1 MNLVKRANYV
11 LKGEDAVSTMEI
23 VVWFSIVLVFGTALF
38 MFRDEVTD
46 FIDQVIE
53 RVRTFRTE

>member
-1 MNLVKRANYV
+1 MNLINRANYV

-38 MFRDEVTD
+38 LFRDEVVA
-46 FIDQVIE
+46 FINKTVDKVKA
-53 RVRTFRTE
+53 FRTE

>member
-1 MNLVKRANYV
+1 MNLVQRANYV

-38 MFRDEVTD
+38 LFRDEVVN
-46 FIDQVIE
+46 FIDQVIA
-53 RVRTFRTE
+53 RVRAFRTA